1 MPSRQTL
8 RRRHRRSPLVVALYL
23 NAALLACVLAA
34 VLSRPGFG
42 SVRGSTCT
50 WCPADRGWQR
60 PLPDAGAV
68 RDQYLGLLR
77 HGRGPPDAL
86 CVRVCSRAQQLLLVA
101 SRFIGHDRQLLEY
114 NTSPSP
120 EEVKRLVNLQNA
132 PIRGQ
137 PGENG
142 GGPIVPRAD
151 EPRTGT
157 PGAPGTQQGAPA
169 GPTGERPLD
178 RPPQPGDKDFVPKPS
193 DINPQG

>member
-1 MPSRQTL
+1 MPGQFAINIWGCYVMDVDRQTL
-8 RRRHRRSPLVVALYL
+8 CAYEYV
-23 NAALLACVLAA
+23 
-34 VLSRPGFG
+34 PG
-42 SVRGSTCT
+42 RK
-50 WCPADRGWQR
+50 
-60 PLPDAGAV
+60 
-68 RDQYLGLLR
+68 
-77 HGRGPPDAL
+77 
-86 CVRVCSRAQQLLLVA
+86 QLLLVA